1 MLLEARIMRDGK
13 PIYHALAF
21 NDVVVNRSGFS
32 GMAELRVSVDGH
44 FMYNQR
50 SDGLIVAT
58 PTGSTAYALSS
69 PGPILHPQLQGIVLV
84 PIAPHA
90 LSNRPIVLP
99 DDSKVSIQII
109 GGRDVNVNFDMQSFT
124 VARTER
130 HDRGAPLA
138 PYGADAASGRLQ
150 LLRHAAQEA
159 ALERIP
165 VARRRPQALSG
176 KDAGTRTPPLPKP
189 DYHAHQT
196 TSMLRHLSIRDFV
209 IVAAL
214 DLEFDSGFTVFSGE
228 TGAGKSILIDALAL
242 ALGARADASVVRTGE
257 ARADITAEFETHA
270 RSTHWL
276 DEQALGTTGD
286 DGHHGGTVM
295 LRRVVDANGRSRA
308 FINGTAAT
316 LAQLREVG
324 EMLVDIHGQHAHQ
337 LLMRPDAQRELFD
350 THAGLSDTRRD
361 RYARVAHVARA
372 AQAVEHAQT
381 RDRELQLERERLAWQ
396 LDRTRQARAAT
407 GRVGRGQRR
416 APPAVAFGQ
425 SDRRRARRA
434 RRAVRIRRGDDHAA
448 FRRSSRSCAISPTS
462 IRRSNDVL
470 AALEPA
476 EIQLQEAAYSLSTT
490 RNGSNSIR
498 TGCAQVETAPR
509 RAAFDRAQVPSAA
522 RNAAGG
528 TRGASRAT
536 RRSST
541 PPPTSTACTPPKP
554 RPRKTYLA
562 EAKKLSKAR
571 AKAGK
576 ALGAAVTTGM
586 QELSMAG
593 GSFEVA
599 LVPLPE
605 GGAHGLEQVEF
616 RVAGHAGV
624 PLRPLAKV
632 ASGGELARISLALAV
647 IASAASPTPTLI
659 FDEVDT
665 GIGGGVAEVVG
676 RLLHQLG
683 QRPPGAVRDALA
695 ASRRARR
702 SAFPGGEG
710 GQRQRRHGQQRHLAR
725 QGEPRRGSRA
735 HARRA
740 RNHADHAQAREGNAG
755 GVRCRC
761 WQDDNARR

>member
-1 MLLEARIMRDGK
+1 
-13 PIYHALAF
+13 
-21 NDVVVNRSGFS
+21 
-32 GMAELRVSVDGH
+32 
-44 FMYNQR
+44 
-50 SDGLIVAT
+50 
-58 PTGSTAYALSS
+58 
-69 PGPILHPQLQGIVLV
+69 
-84 PIAPHA
+84 
-90 LSNRPIVLP
+90 
-99 DDSKVSIQII
+99 
-109 GGRDVNVNFDMQSFT
+109 
-124 VARTER
+124 
-130 HDRGAPLA
+130 
-138 PYGADAASGRLQ
+138 
-150 LLRHAAQEA
+150 
-159 ALERIP
+159 
-165 VARRRPQALSG
+165 
-176 KDAGTRTPPLPKP
+176 
-189 DYHAHQT
+189 
-196 TSMLRHLSIRDFV
+196 MLRHLSIRDFV

-257 ARADITAEFETHA
+257 SRADITAEFETHA
-270 RSTHWL
+270 QVEQWL
-276 DEQALGTTGD
+276 DEQALGTTAD
-286 DGHHGGTVM
+286 DGHHGSTVM

-350 THAGLSDTRRD
+350 THAGLTETAVAVTRAWRSWRD
-361 RYARVAHVARA
+361 KV
-372 AQAVEHAQT
+372 QAVEHAQT

-396 LDRTRQARAAT
+396 LTELDKLSPQPGEWEEVNAEH
-407 GRVGRGQRR
+407 RR
-416 APPAVAFGQ
+416 LSHSANLIDGVQGALGALSESDEAMITHLASIVSKVRDLAEIDPAL
-425 SDRRRARRA
+425 
-434 RRAVRIRRGDDHAA
+434 
-448 FRRSSRSCAISPTS
+448 
-462 IRRSNDVL
+462 NDVL

-476 EIQLQEAAYSLSTT
+476 EIQLQEAAYSLSHYAQKLELDPD
-490 RNGSNSIR
+490 RL
-498 TGCAQVETAPR
+498 AQVEKRLDALH
-509 RAAFDRAQVPSAA
+509 SAA
-522 RNAAGG
+522 RKFRLQPETLPEEHEARRAQLAALD
-528 TRGASRAT
+528 AAADLDSLHA
-536 RRSST
+536 
-541 PPPTSTACTPPKP
+541 AEAKA
-554 RPRKTYLA
+554 KEAFLA

-586 QELSMAG
+586 QELSMKG

-683 QRPPGAVRDALA
+683 EARQVLCVTHLPQVAARGDHHFQVAKSGNGKGGTVSSVTSLDRASRVEEVARMLGGLEITATTRKHAKEMLA
-695 ASRRARR
+695 A
-702 SAFPGGEG
+702 
-710 GQRQRRHGQQRHLAR
+710 
-725 QGEPRRGSRA
+725 
-735 HARRA
+735 
-740 RNHADHAQAREGNAG
+740 
-755 GVRCRC
+755 
-761 WQDDNARR
+761 

>member
-1 MLLEARIMRDGK
+1 
-13 PIYHALAF
+13 
-21 NDVVVNRSGFS
+21 
-32 GMAELRVSVDGH
+32 
-44 FMYNQR
+44 
-50 SDGLIVAT
+50 
-58 PTGSTAYALSS
+58 
-69 PGPILHPQLQGIVLV
+69 
-84 PIAPHA
+84 
-90 LSNRPIVLP
+90 
-99 DDSKVSIQII
+99 
-109 GGRDVNVNFDMQSFT
+109 
-124 VARTER
+124 
-130 HDRGAPLA
+130 
-138 PYGADAASGRLQ
+138 
-150 LLRHAAQEA
+150 
-159 ALERIP
+159 
-165 VARRRPQALSG
+165 
-176 KDAGTRTPPLPKP
+176 
-189 DYHAHQT
+189 
-196 TSMLRHLSIRDFV
+196 MLRHLSIRDFV

-242 ALGARADASVVRTGE
+242 ALGARADANVVRAGE
-257 ARADITAEFETHA
+257 SRADITAEFETHA
-270 RSTHWL
+270 QVEQWL

-286 DGHHGGTVM
+286 DGHHDGTVM

-350 THAGLSDTRRD
+350 THAGLSDT
-361 RYARVAHVARA
+361 AATVTRA
-372 AQAVEHAQT
+372 WRMWREKVQAVEHAQT

-396 LDRTRQARAAT
+396 LTELDKLAPQPGEWEEVNAEH
-407 GRVGRGQRR
+407 RR
-416 APPAVAFGQ
+416 LSHSANLIDGVQGALGALSESDEAMITHLSSIVSKVRDLAEIDPAL
-425 SDRRRARRA
+425 
-434 RRAVRIRRGDDHAA
+434 
-448 FRRSSRSCAISPTS
+448 
-462 IRRSNDVL
+462 NDVL

-476 EIQLQEAAYSLSTT
+476 EIQLQEAAYSLSHYAQKLELDPD
-490 RNGSNSIR
+490 RL
-498 TGCAQVETAPR
+498 AQVEKRLDALH
-509 RAAFDRAQVPSAA
+509 SAA
-522 RNAAGG
+522 RKFRLQPETLPEEHEARRAQLAALDAAADLDSLHAAEAKAREDFL
-528 TRGASRAT
+528 T
-536 RRSST
+536 
-541 PPPTSTACTPPKP
+541 
-554 RPRKTYLA
+554 

-586 QELSMAG
+586 QELSMKG

-683 QRPPGAVRDALA
+683 QQRQVLCVTHLPQVAARGDHHFQVAKAGNGKGGTVSSVTSLDKASRVEEVARMLGGLEITPTTRKHAKEMLA
-695 ASRRARR
+695 A
-702 SAFPGGEG
+702 
-710 GQRQRRHGQQRHLAR
+710 
-725 QGEPRRGSRA
+725 
-735 HARRA
+735 
-740 RNHADHAQAREGNAG
+740 
-755 GVRCRC
+755 
-761 WQDDNARR
+761 

>member
-1 MLLEARIMRDGK
+1 
-13 PIYHALAF
+13 
-21 NDVVVNRSGFS
+21 
-32 GMAELRVSVDGH
+32 
-44 FMYNQR
+44 
-50 SDGLIVAT
+50 
-58 PTGSTAYALSS
+58 
-69 PGPILHPQLQGIVLV
+69 
-84 PIAPHA
+84 
-90 LSNRPIVLP
+90 
-99 DDSKVSIQII
+99 
-109 GGRDVNVNFDMQSFT
+109 
-124 VARTER
+124 
-130 HDRGAPLA
+130 
-138 PYGADAASGRLQ
+138 
-150 LLRHAAQEA
+150 
-159 ALERIP
+159 
-165 VARRRPQALSG
+165 
-176 KDAGTRTPPLPKP
+176 
-189 DYHAHQT
+189 
-196 TSMLRHLSIRDFV
+196 MLRHLSIRDFV

-242 ALGARADASVVRTGE
+242 ALGARADANVVRTGE
-257 ARADITAEFETHA
+257 SRADLTAEFETHA
-270 RSTHWL
+270 QVEQWL

-350 THAGLSDTRRD
+350 THAGLSDNAASVTR
-361 RYARVAHVARA
+361 AWRA
-372 AQAVEHAQT
+372 WREKVQAVEHAQS

-396 LDRTRQARAAT
+396 LTELDKLAPQPGEWEEVNAEHRRLSHSANLIDGVQAALGALSESDEAMITHLSSIVSKVRDLAEID
-407 GRVGRGQRR
+407 
-416 APPAVAFGQ
+416 PAL
-425 SDRRRARRA
+425 
-434 RRAVRIRRGDDHAA
+434 
-448 FRRSSRSCAISPTS
+448 
-462 IRRSNDVL
+462 NDVL
-470 AALEPA
+470 ASLEPA
-476 EIQLQEAAYSLSTT
+476 EIQLQEAAYSLSHYAQKLELDPD
-490 RNGSNSIR
+490 RL
-498 TGCAQVETAPR
+498 AQVEKRLDALH
-509 RAAFDRAQVPSAA
+509 SAA
-522 RNAAGG
+522 RKFRLQPETLPEEHEARRAQLAALDAAADLDSLHAAEAKAKESFL
-528 TRGASRAT
+528 T
-536 RRSST
+536 
-541 PPPTSTACTPPKP
+541 
-554 RPRKTYLA
+554 

-586 QELSMAG
+586 QELSMKG

-683 QRPPGAVRDALA
+683 QQRQVLCVTHLPQVAARGDHHFQVAKAGNGKGGTVSSVTSLDKASRVEEVARMLGGLEITPTTRKHAKEMLA
-695 ASRRARR
+695 A
-702 SAFPGGEG
+702 
-710 GQRQRRHGQQRHLAR
+710 
-725 QGEPRRGSRA
+725 
-735 HARRA
+735 
-740 RNHADHAQAREGNAG
+740 
-755 GVRCRC
+755 
-761 WQDDNARR
+761 

>member
-1 MLLEARIMRDGK
+1 
-13 PIYHALAF
+13 
-21 NDVVVNRSGFS
+21 
-32 GMAELRVSVDGH
+32 
-44 FMYNQR
+44 
-50 SDGLIVAT
+50 
-58 PTGSTAYALSS
+58 
-69 PGPILHPQLQGIVLV
+69 
-84 PIAPHA
+84 
-90 LSNRPIVLP
+90 
-99 DDSKVSIQII
+99 
-109 GGRDVNVNFDMQSFT
+109 
-124 VARTER
+124 
-130 HDRGAPLA
+130 
-138 PYGADAASGRLQ
+138 
-150 LLRHAAQEA
+150 
-159 ALERIP
+159 
-165 VARRRPQALSG
+165 
-176 KDAGTRTPPLPKP
+176 
-189 DYHAHQT
+189 
-196 TSMLRHLSIRDFV
+196 MLRHLSIRDFV

-257 ARADITAEFETHA
+257 SRADITAEFDTHA
-270 RSTHWL
+270 QVDQWL
-276 DEQALGTTGD
+276 DEQAFSASAA
-286 DGHHGGTVM
+286 DGQNGGTVM

-350 THAGLSDTRRD
+350 THAGLSELSAGVTRAWRTW
-361 RYARVAHVARA
+361 REKV
-372 AQAVEHAQT
+372 QAVEHAQT

-396 LDRTRQARAAT
+396 LAELDKLSPQPGEWEEVNAEH
-407 GRVGRGQRR
+407 RR
-416 APPAVAFGQ
+416 LSHSANLIDGVQGALTALSESDEAMITHLASIVSKVRDLAEIDPAL
-425 SDRRRARRA
+425 
-434 RRAVRIRRGDDHAA
+434 
-448 FRRSSRSCAISPTS
+448 
-462 IRRSNDVL
+462 NDVL

-476 EIQLQEAAYSLSTT
+476 EIQLQEAAYSLSHYAQKLELDPD
-490 RNGSNSIR
+490 RL
-498 TGCAQVETAPR
+498 AQVEKRLDALH
-509 RAAFDRAQVPSAA
+509 SAA
-522 RNAAGG
+522 RKFRLQPE
-528 TRGASRAT
+528 TLPDEHET
-536 RRSST
+536 RRAQLAALDAAADLDSLH
-541 PPPTSTACTPPKP
+541 AAEAKA
-554 RPRKTYLA
+554 REIFVA

-586 QELSMAG
+586 QELSMKG

-683 QRPPGAVRDALA
+683 EARQVLCVTHLPQVAARGDHHFQVAKTGNGKGGTVSSVVSLDKASRVEEVARMLGGLEITPTTRKHAKEMLA
-695 ASRRARR
+695 A
-702 SAFPGGEG
+702 
-710 GQRQRRHGQQRHLAR
+710 
-725 QGEPRRGSRA
+725 
-735 HARRA
+735 
-740 RNHADHAQAREGNAG
+740 
-755 GVRCRC
+755 
-761 WQDDNARR
+761 